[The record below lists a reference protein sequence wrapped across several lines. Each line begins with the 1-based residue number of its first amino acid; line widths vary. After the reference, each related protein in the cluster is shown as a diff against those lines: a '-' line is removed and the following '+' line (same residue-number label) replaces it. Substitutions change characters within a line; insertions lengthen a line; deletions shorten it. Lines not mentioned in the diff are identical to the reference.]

1 MATKTRTTAANRRS
15 SQVVDPS
22 VRAAANEY
30 LAGLDPTKEVDPLQF
45 IRQLWPKYR
54 LSREQKK
61 MVRSAFEDSET
72 IVPAANAVGKDWVTS
87 LIILVFFLTR
97 NPCRIVLTSVNDKH
111 LAVIW
116 GELRR
121 HIDLCAV
128 ALDVKKGGCLR
139 INSERI
145 RKILPDGSE
154 CKISYIV
161 NMVCSNDTVDA
172 MLGHHA
178 TPDGAADMSQE
189 ELKVPRTMAVTDES
203 SGIWSEIVVRLKTW
217 AKRLIMI
224 GNCWPCD
231 DYFRWAVEG
240 FPGSNDKGG
249 DREREPGDTRP
260 GLARRV
266 IRIPADTSPNVRM
279 AQAQIAA
286 GMKPTDPG
294 FAPVLVPGMREYND
308 YVSKLASLDDIKAA
322 AELHAFWY
330 KGAALLLF
338 PPKWL
343 AHCEA
348 IYEALRLGNAV
359 GRALAL
365 GIDCAE
371 GGDDFSMT
379 AANHKTILEQIS
391 FKTPDTSVIIGHV
404 KAFGRRHGVNP
415 VNWVFDR
422 GGGGYIHACELRRQG
437 FPVRTLAFNNTPS
450 AAPPKDVPKQT
461 SEKKEDFE
469 EKTVYASM
477 RVELA
482 WELSIACNP
491 SGPLGGY
498 GIPKECVELIRQLS
512 VLPRQYGTDGT
523 ATLPSKN
530 KKNKDSKEK
539 TLVQMMGRSPD
550 QMDSATLAY
559 WGVKHRVMG
568 GSAVSSSSAS
578 SNYSSYK
585 PR

>member
-1 MATKTRTTAANRRS
+1 MPRKATTAQTKARTRRQSYANGKAD
-15 SQVVDPS
+15 V
-22 VRAAANEY
+22 Y

-45 IRQLWPKYR
+45 IRQLWPRYK
-54 LSREQKK
+54 LSREQKM

-97 NPCRIVLTSVNDKH
+97 HPCRIVLTSVNDKH

-128 ALDVKKGGCLR
+128 VLDSRKGGCLR

-145 RKILPDGSE
+145 RKVLPDGSE

-178 TPDGAADMSQE
+178 TPEEWETMSQA
-189 ELKVPRTMAVTDES
+189 ELKIPRTMAVTDES
-203 SGIWSEIVVRLKTW
+203 SGIWTEIVVRLKTW
-217 AKRLIMI
+217 AKRLVMI

-240 FPGSNDKGG
+240 FPGSGDKGG
-249 DREREPGDTRP
+249 DRPRETGDNRA
-260 GLARRV
+260 GLARRI

-279 AQAQIAA
+279 AQAQLAR

-294 FAPVLVPGMREYND
+294 FAPVIVPGMREYDD
-308 YVSKLASLDDIKAA
+308 YVSKLALLDEVKAA

-348 IYEALRLGNAV
+348 IYERLRLMNAL

-379 AANHKTILEQIS
+379 AANDKTILEQIS
-391 FKTPDTSVIIGHV
+391 FKTPDTSVIIPHV
-404 KAFGRRHGVNP
+404 KAFGRKHGVNP
-415 VNWVFDR
+415 VNWIFDR
-422 GGGGYIHACELRRQG
+422 GGGGYIHACELRKQG
-437 FPVRTLAFNNTPS
+437 LPVRTLAFNATPS
-450 AAPPKDVPKQT
+450 AAPPKDTPKQVN
-461 SEKKEDFE
+461 EKKEDFE
-469 EKTVYASM
+469 EKTVYESM

-491 SGPLGGY
+491 FASKGGY

-512 VLPRQYGTDGT
+512 VLPRQYGSDGT
-523 ATLPSKN
+523 ATLPPKS

-539 TLVQMMGRSPD
+539 TLMQMMGRSPD

-559 WGVKHRVMG
+559 WGVKHRISG
-568 GSAVSSSSAS
+568 GTASSTQSAP